1 MNALLFEYPQLL
13 FQHRPNVDS
22 LYCRSLKR
30 FAICKVN
37 LIAVD
42 AMVVLFC
49 QEEIV
54 IGCQRAWIWLL
65 RSDWFGWM
73 LAI

>member
-54 IGCQRAWIWLL
+54 IG
-65 RSDWFGWM
+65 
-73 LAI
+73 